1 MMFEENYHDV
11 EIQKKKK
18 KIFFL
23 NCIFYLWIF
32 ILNIH
37 TRVRLLLENIIKKDI
52 YIYTPSLKD
61 TYLNTKNL
69 KSNYENN
76 FFIKIYDNSLF
87 FIRIFLY
94 REESVETAAK
104 LEAEAGSE
112 IWQIS
117 RRDTTF

>member
-1 MMFEENYHDV
+1 MNIYFEYSYARSFIARKYN
-11 EIQKKKK
+11 KKR
-18 KIFFL
+18 
-23 NCIFYLWIF
+23 Y
-32 ILNIH
+32 
-37 TRVRLLLENIIKKDI
+37 I

>member
-18 KIFFL
+18 KNFFFKL
-23 NCIFYLWIF
+23 HFLP
-32 ILNIH
+32 LNIYFEYSYA
-37 TRVRLLLENIIKKDI
+37 RSFIARKYNKKR
-52 YIYTPSLKD
+52 YIYTSSLKD

-76 FFIKIYDNSLF
+76 FFIKIYGNSLF

-94 REESVETAAK
+94 CEESVETAAK